1 MHQQRRDKMEQ
12 HIPHNLTLTERK
24 SMTMTGVTEV
34 IRFDECS
41 VLLRT
46 ALGTLLVQGQDLQ
59 LKQLT
64 LDGGNVAVDGQISAL
79 SYEEPRQGSWLSRL
93 LK

>member
-1 MHQQRRDKMEQ
+1 MEQ

-24 SMTMTGVTEV
+24 TMTMTGVTEV

>member
-1 MHQQRRDKMEQ
+1 MEQ